1 MALKAAADFS
11 ADLRNHDPSRTWE
24 RGFADN

>member
-1 MALKAAADFS
+1 MALKATADFS
-11 ADLRNHDPSRTWE
+11 ADLGNRDPSRTWE